1 MFLHFR
7 SNAAASSHFFQQV
20 STKCNNAFILQAD
33 VACERIFTVN
43 DVEHGGCKYGII
55 NLSGLGKESLTVE
68 MYDNL
73 YFTNRKVLCSVP
85 ASFNCCILKTLL
97 LGRHMGKCMRGRG

>member
-1 MFLHFR
+1 M
-7 SNAAASSHFFQQV
+7 
-20 STKCNNAFILQAD
+20 
-33 VACERIFTVN
+33 N

-73 YFTNRKVLCSVP
+73 YFTNRKVL
-85 ASFNCCILKTLL
+85 FLL
-97 LGRHMGKCMRGRG
+97 LSGVEFRMLFLGDTGGNA

>member
-1 MFLHFR
+1 M
-7 SNAAASSHFFQQV
+7 
-20 STKCNNAFILQAD
+20 
-33 VACERIFTVN
+33 N

-73 YFTNRKVLCSVP
+73 YFTNRKVLFSVP
-85 ASFNCCILKTLL
+85 PFFGGCILRTLF
-97 LGRHMGKCMRGRG
+97 LGRSGGSAVRVGEEAKRREQKNLEM

>member
-1 MFLHFR
+1 M
-7 SNAAASSHFFQQV
+7 
-20 STKCNNAFILQAD
+20 
-33 VACERIFTVN
+33 N

-55 NLSGLGKESLTVE
+55 NLSGLGKDSLTVE

-85 ASFNCCILKTLL
+85 ASFSCILRTLF
-97 LGRHMGKCMRGRG
+97 LGGIGMRVGEGVRRREWKNLAM

>member
-1 MFLHFR
+1 M
-7 SNAAASSHFFQQV
+7 
-20 STKCNNAFILQAD
+20 
-33 VACERIFTVN
+33 N

-73 YFTNRKVLCSVP
+73 YFTNRKVLFSVP
-85 ASFNCCILKTLL
+85 PSFGGCILRTLF
-97 LGRHMGKCMRGRG
+97 LGGSGGSAMRVGEGARRRMEESRNAKLG

>member
-1 MFLHFR
+1 M
-7 SNAAASSHFFQQV
+7 
-20 STKCNNAFILQAD
+20 
-33 VACERIFTVN
+33 N

-73 YFTNRKVLCSVP
+73 YFTNRKVLFSVP
-85 ASFNCCILKTLL
+85 PSFVVAFSEHCSWEAQVEVP
-97 LGRHMGKCMRGRG
+97 

>member
-1 MFLHFR
+1 M
-7 SNAAASSHFFQQV
+7 
-20 STKCNNAFILQAD
+20 
-33 VACERIFTVN
+33 N

-73 YFTNRKVLCSVP
+73 YFTNRKVLLSVSVP
-85 ASFNCCILKTLL
+85 PSFGGCFLRTLF
-97 LGRHMGKCMRGRG
+97 LGGSGGSAMRAGEGAKRREWKNLEM

>member
-1 MFLHFR
+1 M
-7 SNAAASSHFFQQV
+7 
-20 STKCNNAFILQAD
+20 
-33 VACERIFTVN
+33 N
-43 DVEHGGCKYGII
+43 DVEHGGCKYGIV

-85 ASFNCCILKTLL
+85 ASFCYCIFRTLF
-97 LGRHMGKCMRGRG
+97 LGRHGWNCVRVAEGVRRREWKNLAM

>member
-1 MFLHFR
+1 M
-7 SNAAASSHFFQQV
+7 
-20 STKCNNAFILQAD
+20 
-33 VACERIFTVN
+33 N

-55 NLSGLGKESLTVE
+55 NLSGLGKETLTVE

-85 ASFNCCILKTLL
+85 ASFSCCVLRMLF
-97 LGRHMGKCMRGRG
+97 LGGTGRSA